1 MDSLSG
7 KRSNLTL
14 FCLPRIIPI
23 IEFLNVL
30 MNTYK
35 TKEFKAFYKQ
45 FKERSYKKGEMLIR
59 ADDDPQGIFCLTKG
73 YVRQYT
79 ISKLGFEL
87 TLHILKPVSYF
98 PLVWAVNGTP
108 NVYYFEALTPVE
120 VGRAPRD
127 QVVDFI
133 KDKPAVIFELLSE
146 LIEDY
151 AESLNRI
158 EHLVF
163 SDAYR
168 RVISVLLYIAKHF
181 GEKSG
186 NGILVGHHFTQQ
198 DIATL
203 VGVARET
210 ASIELVKLEKKGL
223 IKHIDRSI
231 QIENIKKLELELA
244 SSRVKS

>member
-1 MDSLSG
+1 MPTD
-7 KRSNLTL
+7 
-14 FCLPRIIPI
+14 
-23 IEFLNVL
+23 
-30 MNTYK
+30 K
-35 TKEFKAFYKQ
+35 TKEFETFYKQ
-45 FKERSYKKGEMLIR
+45 FISRNYKKGEMLIR

-79 ISKLGFEL
+79 ISKTGLEL
-87 TLHILKPVSYF
+87 TLQILKPISYF
-98 PLVWAVNGTP
+98 PMVWAVNGTP
-108 NVYYFEALTPVE
+108 NIYFFEALTSVE

-127 QVVDFI
+127 QVVNFI
-133 KDKPAVIFELLSE
+133 KDKPTLLFALMSE

-151 AESLNRI
+151 AESLKRI

-181 GEKSG
+181 GEKQS
-186 NGILVGHHFTQQ
+186 NQSIIVHQRFTQQ

-210 ASIELVKLEKKGL
+210 ASLEMVKLKKKGL
-223 IKHIDRSI
+223 IKYVDHSMLF
-231 QIENIKKLELELA
+231 ENIKKLDTELYSVPQKE
-244 SSRVKS
+244 

>member
-1 MDSLSG
+1 
-7 KRSNLTL
+7 
-14 FCLPRIIPI
+14 
-23 IEFLNVL
+23 

-35 TKEFKAFYKQ
+35 TKEFEEFYKK
-45 FKERSYKKGEMLIR
+45 FIIRNYKKGEMLIR
-59 ADDDPQGIFCLTKG
+59 ADDDPQGIFYLKSG

-79 ISKLGFEL
+79 ISKAGFEL

-98 PLVWAVNGTP
+98 PMVWAVNGTP

-127 QVVDFI
+127 EVVNFI
-133 KDKPAVIFELLSE
+133 KDKPTIIFELLSE

-151 AESLNRI
+151 AESLKRI
-158 EHLVF
+158 ENLVF

-168 RVISVLLYIAKHF
+168 RVISVLIYISKHF

-186 NGILVGHHFTQQ
+186 NGILITHRFTQQ

-210 ASIELVKLEKKGL
+210 ASNEMVKLEKKGL
-223 IKHIDRSI
+223 LKYKDHLILL
-231 QIENIKKLELELA
+231 ENVKKLNTEL
-244 SSRVKS
+244 SSSHKKT

>member
-1 MDSLSG
+1 
-7 KRSNLTL
+7 
-14 FCLPRIIPI
+14 
-23 IEFLNVL
+23 
-30 MNTYK
+30 MNK
-35 TKEFKAFYKQ
+35 DKVKEFEAFYKQ
-45 FKERSYKKGEMLIR
+45 FKIRNYKKGETLIR

-73 YVRQYT
+73 YIRQYT
-79 ISKLGFEL
+79 ISKTGFEL
-87 TLHILKPVSYF
+87 TLHILKPISYF
-98 PLVWAVNGTP
+98 PMVWAVNGTP

-127 QVVDFI
+127 QVVNFI

-151 AESLNRI
+151 AESLTRI

-168 RVISVLLYIAKHF
+168 RVISVLLYIAEHF
-181 GEKSG
+181 GEKRG
-186 NGILVGHHFTQQ
+186 QGMIINHRFTQQ

-210 ASIELVKLEKKGL
+210 ASLELVKLEKKGL
-223 IKHIDRSI
+223 IKYIDHSI
-231 QIENIKKLELELA
+231 LFESIKKLELEL
-244 SSRVKS
+244 SLPHTKE

>member
-1 MDSLSG
+1 MS
-7 KRSNLTL
+7 
-14 FCLPRIIPI
+14 I
-23 IEFLNVL
+23 
-30 MNTYK
+30 NTAK
-35 TKEFKAFYKQ
+35 TKAFETFYRQ
-45 FKERSYKKGEMLIR
+45 FTVRNYKKGELLIR

-79 ISKLGFEL
+79 ISKTGFEL
-87 TLHILKPVSYF
+87 TLHILKPVAYF
-98 PLVWAVNGTP
+98 PMVWAVNGTP

-120 VGRAPRD
+120 AGRAPRE
-127 QVVDFI
+127 QVVNFI
-133 KDKPAVIFELLSE
+133 KDKPTVIFELLSE

-151 AESLNRI
+151 AESLTRI

-181 GEKSG
+181 GEAHG
-186 NGILVGHHFTQQ
+186 QGIIVHHRFTQQ

-210 ASIELVKLEKKGL
+210 ASNELVKLEKKGL
-223 IKHIDRSI
+223 IKYVDHAILLESI
-231 QIENIKKLELELA
+231 KNLELELVSA
-244 SSRVKS
+244 HPKA